1 MPRADG
7 RKNEELRPVNLTRD
21 FIKYPEGSC
30 LIEMG
35 ETVVLCTASVEESVP
50 MFRRHSGGGW
60 VTAEYGMLPRATAD
74 RTPREAAKGRQGG
87 RSMEIQRLIG
97 RTLRSI
103 VDMDALGERT
113 ITIDCDV
120 LQADG
125 GTRTAAITG
134 SYVALVDALKWM
146 QVKGLVKNLPLLE
159 AVAAVSVGIVQGEV
173 MLDLVYSE
181 DSMAAVDMNL
191 VMTASGKFVE
201 IQGTAEGNPFSK
213 DSLDVLLR
221 LGERGIR
228 ELLEIQ
234 KKALEQEV

>member
-1 MPRADG
+1 
-7 RKNEELRPVNLTRD
+7 
-21 FIKYPEGSC
+21 
-30 LIEMG
+30 
-35 ETVVLCTASVEESVP
+35 
-50 MFRRHSGGGW
+50 
-60 VTAEYGMLPRATAD
+60 
-74 RTPREAAKGRQGG
+74 
-87 RSMEIQRLIG
+87 
-97 RTLRSI
+97 
-103 VDMDALGERT
+103 
-113 ITIDCDV
+113 
-120 LQADG
+120 
-125 GTRTAAITG
+125 
-134 SYVALVDALKWM
+134 
-146 QVKGLVKNLPLLE
+146 
-159 AVAAVSVGIVQGEV
+159 V

>member
-1 MPRADG
+1 
-7 RKNEELRPVNLTRD
+7 
-21 FIKYPEGSC
+21 
-30 LIEMG
+30 MG

>member
-50 MFRRHSGGGW
+50 MFRRNSGGGW

-146 QVKGLVKNLPLLE
+146 QDKGLVKNLPLLE

-234 KKALEQEV
+234 KKALE

>member
-35 ETVVLCTASVEESVP
+35 ETVVLCTASVEETVP

-234 KKALEQEV
+234 KKALEQEG